1 MRRRP
6 VASSELARIT
16 TLRQQ
21 GASWLKIERDTK
33 IPRRAAKRAYED
45 SERGKSA
52 DELKL
57 ARTEVAR
64 DEFRKHLGQ
73 LAKVAER
80 LATGLKPPNWPT
92 EKRPAADW
100 WQQLWSG
107 EDVTGLASD
116 ERLVLRHNLML
127 LDALKSHTEGKV
139 RWNTLEEWR
148 GEWDACV
155 VTLGELSIRTRELLK
170 DIMKQTPETK
180 SRKASGLD
188 EKTIDQMIEGTL
200 AVLWDNLLDGDPRM
214 AQQQVEI
221 RPAGPGK
228 TFVVFGDR
236 AARATITLI
245 DKSKAEKIEG
255 LCKWVL
261 NNLNIEDE
269 GRSLIGRLSA
279 AVTQMREKQQEME
292 EMLDPLIL
300 TPLLLKTRCSL
311 CPV

>member
-21 GASWLKIERDTK
+21 GASWLRIERETK

-45 SERGKSA
+45 WERGKSA

-57 ARTEVAR
+57 ARTDVAR
-64 DEFRKHLGQ
+64 DEFRKHLDQ
-73 LAKVAER
+73 LAKVAEC
-80 LATGLKPPNWPT
+80 LTTGLEVPAWPT
-92 EKRPAADW
+92 EKRPAAELW
-100 WQQLWSG
+100 LQLWSR
-107 EDVTGLASD
+107 EDVTGLGSE
-116 ERLVLRHNLML
+116 ERVILRHNLML
-127 LDALKSHTEGKV
+127 LAALKSHTEGKV
-139 RWNTLEEWR
+139 HWNTLDQWQA
-148 GEWDACV
+148 EWDACV
-155 VTLGELSIRTRELLK
+155 AAFGQLSKKVRELLNNILSQEPK
-170 DIMKQTPETK
+170 TRDKLEK
-180 SRKASGLD
+180 GLD
-188 EKTIDQMIEGTL
+188 RITINHLTEGVM
-200 AVLWDNLLDGDPRM
+200 AVLWDNILDGDPRM
-214 AQQQVEI
+214 AQEQVES
-221 RPAGPGK
+221 RSAGRGK

-236 AARATITLI
+236 AAKATLTLI
-245 DKSKAEKIEG
+245 DKSQAQKVVD

-279 AVTQMREKQQEME
+279 TVTEMRKKQQELE